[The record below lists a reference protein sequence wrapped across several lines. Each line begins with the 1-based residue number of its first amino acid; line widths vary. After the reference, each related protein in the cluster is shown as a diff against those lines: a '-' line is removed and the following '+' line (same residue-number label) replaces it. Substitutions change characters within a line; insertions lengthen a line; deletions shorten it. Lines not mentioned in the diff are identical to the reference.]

1 MPNEFP
7 KTLMAAALSA
17 AFPGVAAAQT
27 AARVDFATGPVTAVA
42 ADGQSRPLTRGSEV
56 RVGET
61 VSTQNGRAQMRF
73 TDGAY
78 VSLQPQTDFKIENY
92 VFEGRGSP
100 NESVV
105 MSLLKGGMR
114 TITGLVGRTNRDGY
128 RLQTQT
134 ATIGIRGTEYSIA
147 YDAGGSVTI
156 FVAGGATTVSNQT
169 GTTVVP
175 SGRSASVGG
184 QNSPPSQTNEKPF
197 LPPEGSN
204 STNVPGPTN
213 PTQDAT
219 AQLPAAALLT
229 GEIVNNDP
237 AIKNL
242 ATVYDYYGN
251 INVVSAQTAT
261 LNSAGILTN
270 FNSSSLEGPESSG
283 TAQLSLA
290 GNDGV
295 IAWGRWIGGIT
306 GQGVNLVEGGP
317 LHWVVGLPVT
327 NMPTSGTATYDAIG
341 ATATCMMGCSSAAVT
356 SASLTVNFG
365 TGSGTYATGMLIN
378 GMANNFTGGLGIY
391 GNRFNAYGSYG
402 GLSFEGSG
410 FFAGPAAS
418 RAGMAYNVY
427 GSVYEGPSTSIN
439 GVIAYKK
446 AGAP

>member
-27 AARVDFATGPVTAVA
+27 AARVDFASGPVTAVA
-42 ADGQSRPLTRGSEV
+42 PNGQSRTLTRGSEV

-147 YDAGGSVTI
+147 YDAGGSVTM
-156 FVAGGATTVSNQT
+156 FVAGGATTVTNQT

-197 LPPEGSN
+197 LPPEGSGN
-204 STNVPGPTN
+204 TNVAGPTN

-219 AQLPAAALLT
+219 AQLPSATLLT
-229 GEIVNNDP
+229 GEVVNSDSNV
-237 AIKNL
+237 KNL
-242 ATVYDYYGN
+242 AYVYESYGN
-251 INVVSAQTAT
+251 INVVAAQPAT
-261 LNSAGILTN
+261 LNSAGILTSYMT
-270 FNSSSLEGPESSG
+270 SSMEGPETSG

-317 LHWVVGLPVT
+317 LHWVVGVPVT
-327 NMPTSGTATYDAIG
+327 NMPTSGEATYSAIG

-378 GMANNFTGGLGIY
+378 GMPNNFSGGLGLY
-391 GNRFNAYGSYG
+391 GNRFTASGSYG
-402 GLSFEGSG
+402 GLSFEGQG

-427 GSVYEGPSTSIN
+427 GSVYEGPTTSIN